1 MEDSK
6 KLQELKQLS
15 IKKEQLRSKIN
26 ELRRLKKATDDQI
39 NDLVREMI
47 LAD

>member
-26 ELRRLKKATDDQI
+26 ELRRLKKSTDDQI

>member
-1 MEDSK
+1 MENSK
-6 KLQELKQLS
+6 RLLELKQLS

-26 ELRRLKKATDDQI
+26 ELRRLQRSTEDQI
-39 NDLVREMI
+39 NDLVRELI